1 MQHQLNGIL
10 IVDKP
15 ADMTSAKVI
24 AHVKKLLGAGKAGHA
39 GTLDPLAT
47 GVLVCCLND
56 ATKLCRFLLRGK
68 KKYVAVIRLGIETD
82 TQDFTGNIISTSDKT
97 TFSDKKL
104 RQVFKQFEGA
114 AKQLPPVYS
123 ALKHKGVPLYKLARR
138 GTPVQKGARSI
149 FISYIKIIEI
159 NLPLIRFEV
168 SCSAGTYIRTLCAD
182 IGAALGCGGCLKELR
197 RIESS
202 GFAISQA
209 LTLPEME
216 NLHLSHKLSDR
227 LISMSDVL
235 QYMPSYIADNF
246 LIDKLKHGSIITRQD
261 FISQQT
267 DIHEDFIKIVDVDDD
282 LIAILNLEKDSDK
295 YHYCCVF
302 PRRDIIE
309 GLRD

>member
-1 MQHQLNGIL
+1 MQHRLNGIL

-15 ADMTSAKVI
+15 VDMTSAKVV

-39 GTLDPLAT
+39 GTLDPFAT

-68 KKYVAVIRLGIETD
+68 KKYVGVIRLGIETD

-97 TFSDKKL
+97 GFSDKRL

-114 AKQLPPVYS
+114 VKQLPPVYS

-138 GTPVQKGARSI
+138 GKPVQKEARSI
-149 FISYIKIIEI
+149 FISYIKILEI

-227 LISMSDVL
+227 LISMSDAL
-235 QYMPSYIADNF
+235 QYMPGYIADNL

-261 FISQQT
+261 IISQQT
-267 DIHEDFIKIVDVDDD
+267 DIHEDFIKIVDADDD

-309 GLRD
+309 GFRD

>member
-1 MQHQLNGIL
+1 MRHQLNGIL
-10 IVDKP
+10 VVDKP
-15 ADMTSAKVI
+15 ASMTSAKVV
-24 AHVKKLLGAGKAGHA
+24 ARVKKLLGAGKAGHA
-39 GTLDPLAT
+39 GTLDPFAT

-56 ATKLCRFLLRGK
+56 ATKLCRFLLHGK
-68 KKYVAVIRLGIETD
+68 KKYAGVIHLGIETD

-114 AKQLPPVYS
+114 VKQLPPVYS

-138 GTPVQKGARSI
+138 GKPVQKEARSI
-149 FISYIKIIEI
+149 FISYLKILEI
-159 NLPLIRFEV
+159 SLPLIRFEV

-202 GFAISQA
+202 GFAVKEA
-209 LTLPEME
+209 LTLPKME
-216 NLHLSHKLSDR
+216 DLHLSHKLSDR
-227 LISMSDVL
+227 LISMSDAL
-235 QYMPSYIADNF
+235 QYMPKYIADN
-246 LIDKLKHGSIITRQD
+246 LLTDKLKHGSIIARQD
-261 FISQQT
+261 IISQQT
-267 DIHEDFIKIVDVDDD
+267 DIHEDFIKIVDANDD
-282 LIAILNLEKDSDK
+282 LIAILNLEKDSDI
-295 YHYCCVF
+295 YHYCRVF